1 MSPKLYDMLVTDTDS
16 EEDSMK
22 DGWRPHAML
31 DRSGPCAQI
40 PGQYTTSSKKKRLSS
55 KRTSASSFSSCLKSK
70 QGVKE
75 RKQKHF
81 ALLLQEAGVS
91 SSEDSFDQGY

>member
-1 MSPKLYDMLVTDTDS
+1 
-16 EEDSMK
+16 MK
-22 DGWRPHAML
+22 DGWPPHAMFG
-31 DRSGPCAQI
+31 RSGSCAQI
-40 PGQYTTSSKKKRLSS
+40 PGQYSTPSKKCPSS
-55 KRTSASSFSSCLKSK
+55 KRTSTSSSSSGLKSK
-70 QGVKE
+70 QGVKD

>member
-1 MSPKLYDMLVTDTDS
+1 
-16 EEDSMK
+16 MK
-22 DGWRPHAML
+22 DGWPPHAML
-31 DRSGPCAQI
+31 GRSGPCTQI
-40 PGQYTTSSKKKRLSS
+40 PGQYSTPSKKKRPSS
-55 KRTSASSFSSCLKSK
+55 KRTSASSSSSLCLKSK